1 MATFNYTLSS
11 KGEYDNGKNP
21 PVVHLKQ
28 YVILKNKKEKLLS
41 LRFYNGLESSITRIE
56 FILFQLDS
64 AGNVIKSA
72 RIREDISKAAPAR
85 TFAMPSGIKLSD
97 KCVDFKVQMVEARCG
112 KYAYSLIHRESAP
125 VYKMGVKWKYD
136 YEGQMSYGDYKVSS
150 KMKTD
155 YTLIKLLAIVA
166 ILSAAYVCVEPVR
179 RILFNL

>member
-41 LRFYNGLESSITRIE
+41 LRFYNGLESSVTRIE

-72 RIREDISKAAPAR
+72 RIRE
-85 TFAMPSGIKLSD
+85 D

-166 ILSAAYVCVEPVR
+166 ILSAAYVCFEPVL